1 MFFRYVSSSLGFLPT
16 VSDIVSTITGRSLS
30 NVDPEV
36 QIILDQILRSV
47 INETE
52 IAKSHHNTTNET
64 EANETREKRS
74 AQYINP
80 LLTVRT
86 NIFKKEKYGAAGA
99 HKLS

>member
-52 IAKSHHNTTNET
+52 TEIAQSHNATNET
-64 EANETREKRS
+64 ELYETREKRS

-80 LLTVRT
+80 LLTVST
-86 NIFKKEKYGAAGA
+86 YKYM
-99 HKLS
+99 HHIITLLI